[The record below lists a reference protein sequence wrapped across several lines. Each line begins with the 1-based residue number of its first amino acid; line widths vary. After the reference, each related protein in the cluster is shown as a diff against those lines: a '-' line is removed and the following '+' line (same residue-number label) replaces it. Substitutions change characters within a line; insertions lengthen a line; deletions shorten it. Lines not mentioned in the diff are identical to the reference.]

1 MLMDNEILTNFP
13 IKEIVSKFP
22 KSGQKQALLV
32 KHNQYGLVMLKIV
45 DGNNERVKREIQI
58 VCENNFSHVPQIME
72 VNEFDINGQKGLYIF
87 EEYID
92 GESLRNYLDNNKMGL
107 EEAIKLT
114 EQILKII
121 VHMEKRHI
129 VHRDIKPDNI
139 LRSKTGEWYL
149 IDFGIAR
156 ALDMNS
162 LTLTAIQIG
171 PHTPGYGAPEL
182 FQYTKK
188 DIDSRA
194 DIFSLGVVVF
204 EAITGTHPFI
214 RGDEVD
220 LNEIWYNTVTIIP
233 QSVELEGDVDMQ
245 FIGLLQTYMQKHIT
259 RRPDTAEKALAW
271 FDNVKKELV
280 G

>member
-1 MLMDNEILTNFP
+1 MLLDNEILENFP
-13 IKEIVSKFP
+13 ISEIVSKFP

-32 KHNQYGLVMLKIV
+32 KHNLYGLVMLKIV
-45 DGNNERVKREIQI
+45 DGKKERVKREIKI
-58 VCENNFSHVPQIME
+58 VSENNFENVPRIME
-72 VNEFDINGQKGLYIF
+72 VNEFDVNGQKGLYIF
-87 EEYID
+87 EEYIE

-107 EEAIKLT
+107 EEALKLT

-121 VHMEKRHI
+121 VQMEKRHI

-139 LRSKTGEWYL
+139 LRSKSGEWYL

-162 LTLTAIQIG
+162 LTLTAMRIG

-204 EAITGTHPFI
+204 EAVTGTHPFI

-233 QSVELEGDVDMQ
+233 QSVEIEGDVNMQ

-259 RRPDTAEKALAW
+259 RRPDTAKKALTW
-271 FDNVKKELV
+271 FENVKNELM